1 MRSGTYLS
9 EMPAAGLG
17 VEREAATSGWNQ
29 GIVVVVGLL
38 GVLNAET
45 LGGQAVEQTVSETL
59 LGLPIRLF

>member
-9 EMPAAGLG
+9 EMPVGLG

-29 GIVVVVGLL
+29 GIAVVVGFL
-38 GVLNAET
+38 GVLNAGT

-59 LGLPIRLF
+59 LGLPIRPF